1 MNNKLTLLTLI
12 LVTLGLSSPGF
23 AQQVQSSSSGVPQA
37 MKYQAVAR
45 NSNGDAI
52 ASQPVSFRISIVE
65 GSANGTTVYE
75 ETQTSTTNQFGLA
88 NLNIGSGNVVT
99 GNFNTIDWSKG
110 EYFLKIEFDPK
121 GGDSYSYMGT
131 SQLMSVPY
139 SLYAEHSAVSD
150 SVREFPIKAA
160 LLGTN
165 LQAPFDSPQTGTL
178 VYNTDSAGTGN
189 YAVIPGYYY
198 NAGTAAT
205 PNWVLLESSD
215 PLNPNRGY
223 HDACTGTNEFGLCA
237 GGAIGAS
244 AVDNTGFGDLAY
256 GNLLTQAGNS
266 GFGYITGVNANSSK
280 YTTNF
285 GAYSYGSNNSVAGVN
300 NTVAGYSSMLTIA
313 TQYDNTVIG
322 YASLYSNTTS
332 GYGVSSN
339 TTVGT
344 GNLSSNDQAD
354 ANTAIGYEAL
364 NANTKGLHNTAMGY
378 QALSLNTTASE
389 GTAVGYNA
397 LAANTADGN
406 TAVGDSALA
415 ANTTGGFNTSVGV
428 VALYLNTT
436 GSNNVAVGAGALATG
451 TTNNCTAI
459 GELALDD
466 ESGGIDNTAVGYT
479 ALGYYLKG
487 DANTASGAFALGG
500 EVWNSNAEGS
510 FNTADGDSALFNNT
524 SGLNNT
530 AMGYASL
537 LANASASS
545 STSIGTNALYKS
557 TGSWN
562 TALGDSAGF
571 YNTTGTDNTYVG
583 YKAGDNASLT
593 TISNTTCVGYNS
605 GASATTI
612 GSNSIYLGNAS
623 IAHLYCEV
631 TSISAYSDRR
641 IKDNIKANV
650 PGLAFITKLRPV
662 TYNLNIHKQNAITG
676 AKDEDYAGK
685 YEMEKITQ
693 SGFIAQEVDSAAQ
706 ACGYDFNGINRPSS
720 PNGLYSLGYTD
731 FVVPLVK
738 AVQEQQQMIDSLKT
752 VIAVQTAGTTTKE
765 KQIVDRSSR
774 VTSYEKEIAELKQMV
789 QSRNQAQASIKQ

>member
-1 MNNKLTLLTLI
+1 MKKLTLLVATL
-12 LVTLGLSSPGF
+12 LTLGLSPAAF
-23 AQQVQSSSSGVPQA
+23 AQTTTAGAPQA
-37 MKYQAVAR
+37 IKYQAVAR

-52 ASQPVSFRISIVE
+52 ANQPVSFRISIVE

-75 ETQTSTTNQFGLA
+75 ETQTSSTNQFGLA
-88 NLNIGSGNVVT
+88 NLNIGNGTVVT
-99 GNFNTIDWSKG
+99 GTFNGIDWSKG
-110 EYFLKIEFDPK
+110 DYFVKVEFDPK
-121 GGDSYSYMGT
+121 GGNNYAVMGT
-131 SQLMSVPY
+131 SQLTSVPY
-139 SLYAEHSAVSD
+139 SLYAQHSAVSD

-165 LQAPFDSPQTGTL
+165 LQAPFDSPKTGML

-215 PLNPNRGY
+215 PLKPNRGY
-223 HDACTGTNEFGLCA
+223 HDACPGSQNEFGVCSA
-237 GGAIGAS
+237 NATGTGGYNTAYGDAAFHSFTTGSDNS
-244 AVDNTGFGDLAY
+244 AYGYEALYTNNTG
-256 GNLLTQAGNS
+256 
-266 GFGYITGVNANSSK
+266 GYNTSVGYESM
-280 YTTNF
+280 YTN
-285 GAYSYGSNNSVAGVN
+285 
-300 NTVAGYSSMLTIA
+300 
-313 TQYDNTVIG
+313 
-322 YASLYSNTTS
+322 TS
-332 GYGVSSN
+332 GGS
-339 TTVGT
+339 
-344 GNLSSNDQAD
+344 
-354 ANTAIGYEAL
+354 NTAIGESSLYTNGTGSSNTAVGGNAL
-364 NANTKGLHNTAMGY
+364 YTNGSGSSSTAVGFDALYKNTADASTAVGDSALYKNSTGLHNTAMGY

-415 ANTTGGFNTSVGV
+415 ANTSGGFNTSVGV

-545 STSIGTNALYKS
+545 NTSVGTNSLYKN

-562 TALGDSAGF
+562 TALGDSAGY

-752 VIAVQTAGTTTKE
+752 IIATQTAKASADDKVMKSQDE
-765 KQIVDRSSR
+765 RLISD
-774 VTSYEKEIAELKQMV
+774 EKEVAELKKLIE
-789 QSRNQAQASIKQ
+789 SSGTTASIKQ